1 MKTRHKIIFGDSR
14 KMKEIPDR
22 SVHLVV
28 TLPPYFNA
36 PFDYPDLYKE
46 YSDFLDM
53 IGAVTK
59 ELKRVLAMGRVA
71 CFCHPRRKN
80 KRHTPIQYPQ
90 T

>member
-1 MKTRHKIIFGDSR
+1 
-14 KMKEIPDR
+14 MKEIPDR

-71 CFCHPRRKN
+71 CFVTQDVRINGTLLSSTRRHSKN
-80 KRHTPIQYPQ
+80 NDGRRIQLP
-90 T
+90 